1 MKNNVI
7 IEVEFLKN
15 LSGEYL
21 MVGNEMERES
31 SKSHRKSL
39 LIEGSI
45 LLIFFLTIFL
55 LLARYAGGPVNSDN
69 LFYMDAGLNGYK
81 STHTLFYYFHIYLQ
95 QVFMSIARSPLT
107 GVKLFWSFLIASTAV
122 LIYVCGRLFTRR
134 NSRVNAIFAVLIF
147 FSLGFISMYSGRTEN
162 DLTAMFMVVLLTV
175 CYLVSVRNDFRN
187 RYLIGLIGFLIF
199 LASRTKETAS
209 LFSIVIIGFGF
220 SDNDHFSLRFI
231 LRKLPALFIGFL
243 CGIVFFILLNAI
255 FINDP
260 FWGFRPS
267 EILTNFSAV
276 EAHARWGDISRN
288 YFNDVILSAM
298 LFPFLLFVIAGVQN
312 RDDKIPLRERLP
324 WFYPFLL
331 ILFFTTLMIFSS
343 GYKIQVIDRLFLPA
357 IPVISLF
364 AAQVLDFRN
373 LHSKRD
379 WLWMSASIISGTIL
393 YFGFFTIFKSSQ
405 SVTKYQTEVFFANI
419 LMPLVI
425 SAFVISFFWKK
436 PDRVS
441 RLVLPVIC
449 LSIFLVASLRSNF
462 QSFFIDQPVK
472 HRMEQIFY
480 PFSVFADRIQFDPT
494 MKFFVS
500 ANINKELQLLLRRSD
515 EVRSIF
521 NVYFQK
527 NAANENFITQIEYSP
542 AGNMLQYGDPI
553 PVIKSMEF
561 DYALITTAD
570 WERIGQI
577 GGLSDQLLV
586 KYNLYFDD
594 QKSIALL
601 VNKLRDSSPA
611 ITP

>member
-1 MKNNVI
+1 MIQN
-7 IEVEFLKN
+7 
-15 LSGEYL
+15 GT
-21 MVGNEMERES
+21 EREI
-31 SKSHRKSL
+31 SKTHRKSI

-95 QVFMSIARSPLT
+95 QVFMGLARSPLA
-107 GVKLFWSFLIASTAV
+107 GAKLFWSFLITSTAV
-122 LIYVCGRLFTRR
+122 LIYVCGRLFSRR
-134 NSRVNAIFAVLIF
+134 NSRLIALFAVLIF
-147 FSLGFISMYSGRTEN
+147 FSLGFISMFSGRTEN
-162 DLTAMFMVVLLTV
+162 DITAMFMVALLTF
-175 CYLVSVRNDFRN
+175 CYLVSVRNGFRN
-187 RYLIGLIGFLIF
+187 RYLIGLIGFLIL
-199 LASRTKETAS
+199 LASRTKETAF
-209 LFSIVIIGFGF
+209 LFSFIIIGFGF
-220 SDNDHFSLRFI
+220 SDNDQFSLRFF

-243 CGIVFFILLNAI
+243 CGILFFILLNAI
-255 FINDP
+255 FIKDP
-260 FWGFRPS
+260 FWGFRPA
-267 EILTNFSAV
+267 EILTYFFAV
-276 EAHARWGDISRN
+276 ETHARWGDISRN
-288 YFNDVILSAM
+288 YLNNIILSAM

-312 RDDKIPLRERLP
+312 RDDNISLRERLL

-331 ILFFTTLMIFSS
+331 ILFFTPLMIFSS

-357 IPVISLF
+357 IPVICLI
-364 AAQVLDFRN
+364 AAQVLDFRS
-373 LHSKRD
+373 LHSKKD
-379 WLWMSASIISGTIL
+379 WLWMSASFVSGTIL
-393 YFGFFTIFKSSQ
+393 YFGFFSIFKSSQ
-405 SVTKYQTEVFFANI
+405 SITNYQTEVFMANI

-441 RLVLPVIC
+441 RLVLPVVC
-449 LSIFLVASLRSNF
+449 LSVFLVSSLHSNF

-542 AGNMLQYGDPI
+542 AGNTLQYGDPI
-553 PVIKSMEF
+553 PLIKLMAF
-561 DYALITTAD
+561 DYALITSAD

-577 GGLSDQLLV
+577 SGLSDQLLV